1 MNLQQKQ
8 KALRS
13 AINSFFWH
21 SSSRYD
27 EEVLDNVL
35 KSIRD
40 NRVNY
45 EQYETYDELAF
56 NLMHRE
62 MVRLGHL

>member
-1 MNLQQKQ
+1 MAKKQ

-13 AINSFFWH
+13 AINTFFWT

-27 EEVLDNVL
+27 EEVLNNVL
-35 KSIRD
+35 DTITD

-45 EQYETYDELAF
+45 EEYETYDELVF